1 MDRFSTKF
9 LKKAAD
15 MLAYT
20 SFAKIRNLLVKLCVS
35 PEECK
40 IATLKTVLERL
51 KDRLYFCLQRP
62 KFLRNQYN
70 ISKKIIFKIWPTLK
84 ILIIF

>member
-1 MDRFSTKF
+1 MSKRNLPCLNKNKAAGMDRFSTKF

-15 MLAYT
+15 VLAYT
-20 SFAKIRNLLVKLCVS
+20 SFAKITNLLVKLCVS

-51 KDRLYFCLQRP
+51 KDRLYFCL
-62 KFLRNQYN
+62 
-70 ISKKIIFKIWPTLK
+70 
-84 ILIIF
+84 

>member
-15 MLAYT
+15 VLAYT
-20 SFAKIRNLLVKLCVS
+20 SFAKITNLLVKLCVS

-40 IATLKTVLERL
+40 IATLKPVLEWL
-51 KDRLYFCLQRP
+51 KD
-62 KFLRNQYN
+62 
-70 ISKKIIFKIWPTLK
+70 
-84 ILIIF
+84 